1 MKLKTIWAILFGRF
15 DYISYVDHNDST
27 TKTDLKR
34 HITFYF
40 CGNHVKFW
48 RNSFIVEKEERCEV
62 TKDVDNLVELS
73 GIFSVGKS
81 ELTIPIIRNKDR
93 IRFPRIKFLLGML
106 RPSPT
111 LRASSTIVH
120 MKSILNRNETLMK
133 DCLSEIKMLKADMK
147 LYAEAGLEQQYRQTH
162 DILLANKAMLEQ
174 QVQIIE
180 MAIMKAEV
188 THKEIQL
195 QTKFL
200 DTLKARE
207 DRIRSL
213 ASKTLMLHSETAST
227 MQLIENKVGD
237 IDTLKRLCSGVISL
251 NDHAQIGIIHDT
263 LKETERDFSNV
274 FSKKN
279 FELLVS

>member
-15 DYISYVDHNDST
+15 DYIEWVDPNST
-27 TKTDLKR
+27 TKIDLKR
-34 HITFYF
+34 YATFYF
-40 CGNHVKFW
+40 YGNHIKFW
-48 RNSFIVEKEERCEV
+48 RNSFIVERKERCEV

-81 ELTIPIIRNKDR
+81 ELTIPIIRNKDG
-93 IRFPRIKFLLGML
+93 IRFPRIKFLLETL
-106 RPSPT
+106 RPSPM
-111 LRASSTIVH
+111 LKASITIVH
-120 MKSILNRNETLMK
+120 MKSILNKNETLMK

-147 LYAEAGLEQQYRQTH
+147 LYAEAGLEQQYKQTH

-174 QVQIIE
+174 QVQTIE

-274 FSKKN
+274 FSKQN
-279 FELLVS
+279 FDLLVS

>member
-15 DYISYVDHNDST
+15 DYIEWVDPNSST
-27 TKTDLKR
+27 KKEIKSTKLFW
-34 HITFYF
+34 FY
-40 CGNHVKFW
+40 GNYIKFW
-48 RNSFIVEKEERCEV
+48 RNSFVVPMKNDRHGVRRDVEK
-62 TKDVDNLVELS
+62 LVEFS
-73 GIFSVGKS
+73 GIFSTRQG
-81 ELTIPIIRNKDR
+81 EFAIPIIKNKNP
-93 IRFPRIKFLLGML
+93 ILFPRIKFLLGIL

-120 MKSILNRNETLMK
+120 MKSILNRNEDLMK
-133 DCLSEIKMLKADMK
+133 DCLSEIKMLNSDMR
-147 LYAEAGLEQQYRQTH
+147 LYAEAGLEQQYRQTS

-174 QVQIIE
+174 QVQTIE

-207 DRIRSL
+207 ERIRSL

-237 IDTLKRLCSGVISL
+237 IDTLKRLCNGVISL

-274 FSKKN
+274 FSKRN
-279 FELLVS
+279 FDLLVS